1 MEIRTKIRPENALQ
15 IILLLISFL
24 VFPGC
29 QKVINV
35 DLNQATPRI
44 VIEGLIND
52 RRGPYSVTISKSGSY
67 FNQPALPFV
76 SGASIIITDNTGLND
91 TLKEVAAGIYI
102 TLKTRGLP
110 GRTYTLKVI
119 SDNVEYTGTTTMPSH
134 VNIDSLTLVKRD
146 SPRFDFGGNPR
157 NDTHFDIHC
166 FFKDPEEKNFY
177 RVKVFKNDSTNT
189 ESYRLYDDQYTNASE
204 TELRVANATAG
215 DTFRIE
221 LLSIDKQTYGYYRTL
236 EDLLFTNPFFGST
249 PANPNNN
256 LNNGALGYFGACAV
270 SSKTIIITDSLI
282 KSVK

>member
-1 MEIRTKIRPENALQ
+1 MQIRTKIRPENALH

-52 RRGPYSVTISKSGSY
+52 RRGPYSITISKSGSY

-91 TLKEVAAGIYI
+91 TLKEVAAGMYI

-110 GRTYTLKVI
+110 GRTYTLNVI
-119 SDNVEYTGTTTMPSH
+119 SDNVEYTGTTTMPTH

-189 ESYRLYDDQYTNASE
+189 ENYRLYDDQYTNGSE

>member
-1 MEIRTKIRPENALQ
+1 MGIRTKIRPENALH

-256 LNNGALGYFGACAV
+256 LNNGAMGYFGACAV